1 MRVLTKSVSMALAA
15 VLEPLALAVVKP
27 EPEDEDEDEDEDA
40 DVVLDTAA
48 LLVDVSRASLLN
60 GFGDDDNE
68 GGMWEEE
75 EDTEEENG
83 SDGGDWAVPGVADGV
98 SMLLLFL

>member
-1 MRVLTKSVSMALAA
+1 MALAA
-15 VLEPLALAVVKP
+15 VLEPLPLAVVKP
-27 EPEDEDEDEDEDA
+27 EPEDEDEDA

-48 LLVDVSRASLLN
+48 LLVDVSRVSLLN
-60 GFGDDDNE
+60 GFGDEDKR
-68 GGMWEEE
+68 GGMWEE

-98 SMLLLFL
+98 SMLLSLLLLLL